1 VSGFS
6 SSLTVTNGTL
16 TNGPAGVINVLT
28 GGGSRTLAAQLDNQG
43 LVNVDQ
49 ALTLARASSN
59 HVNSGTLD
67 LSDANM
73 TLTQTGTTPSFTNT
87 GAITIGAARTLT
99 ATGGTV
105 TNANA
110 PTVGM
115 IQGAGTLNVSGTT
128 FSNGGN
134 VNPGATGTAG
144 SLTVTGDY
152 PQSAT
157 GALNIELGGTLA
169 IEFDQVMASGVATLG
184 GTLNVTFINGFTG
197 PGSFTIMTFTG
208 TPADFATK
216 NLPVSCTGAPA
227 AGQYV
232 ITCL

>member
-1 VSGFS
+1 
-6 SSLTVTNGTL
+6 
-16 TNGPAGVINVLT
+16 VINVLT

-67 LSDANM
+67 LSDASM

-105 TNANA
+105 TNANS
-110 PTVGM
+110 PTTGV

-128 FSNGGN
+128 LSNAGDVRPGN
-134 VNPGATGTAG
+134 ALTAG
-144 SLTVTGDY
+144 TLSVTGDY
-152 PQSAT
+152 PQTAS
-157 GALNIELGGTLA
+157 GVLNVELGGTTFPGQYDRLA
-169 IEFDQVMASGVATLG
+169 GSGAATFA
-184 GTLNVTFINGFTG
+184 GTLNVTIINGFPPAIGNTFTVMTYG
-197 PGSFTIMTFTG
+197 SQTGSF
-208 TPADFATK
+208 ATT
-216 NLPVSCTGAPA
+216 NLPTLPTGQWQVTVGATTLVLT
-227 AGQYV
+227 V
-232 ITCL
+232 IP